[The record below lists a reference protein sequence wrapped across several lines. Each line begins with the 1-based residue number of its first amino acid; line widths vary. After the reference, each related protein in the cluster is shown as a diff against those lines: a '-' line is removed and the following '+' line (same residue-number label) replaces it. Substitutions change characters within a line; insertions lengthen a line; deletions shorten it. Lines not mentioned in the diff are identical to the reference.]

1 MAGLISSQDYLRQA
15 RDRSGVLDSMQQ
27 RSSRA
32 NQLMET
38 YGVDWWSK
46 KKRELD
52 HSSKEINDYFNSGN
66 TTAEDTARF
75 REQAQGYYDS
85 LGKDMDSYGSG
96 SNRYKELKS
105 YRDYYQNVLGGL
117 RQDDLQRSTKGFDD
131 YLSGGKY
138 TAEGN
143 NKYRSE
149 AEQAIKDLDEE
160 MKGLNKDSDYYKML
174 SGYRDEYDRS
184 LKIFDRTDAGA
195 STIDYVNA
203 DAWHS
208 PEDFA
213 IQKQLV
219 QDNIDM
225 LTQEMEASEDQESD
239 EYKALAA
246 YKEWYEGLLTDL
258 DTRKAQDDYFT
269 ETGKAKGVTG
279 EENYVSW
286 QKRNDYGY
294 ATQLSKTL
302 KEKEEELKQLNPDY
316 VNLSDAAFKRLIN
329 DAEQELEIA
338 QAMGGP
344 SDYDAAKKKYDDL
357 VSAQELVGQVNQLRK
372 DQNVLR
378 GHQVDAIL
386 YQNYGGYDKN
396 TDYQKLVDNL
406 NDQLAK
412 AKEGTEDY
420 EKLQMQILAIA
431 GANGDGTDANGLYDE
446 NTWLGRH
453 IMEGFDAEA
462 AEARL
467 AEIEDEMRPIQEEIN
482 GLSMGV
488 VGDDVTDL
496 NARYKEL
503 TTKQADLRAEK
514 RDLQQKLNSSNNLKE
529 RTRLES
535 EYNAIRN
542 KDPFLEAGKGV
553 VKSTEATGGNTYTYY
568 GEKAGFGVLPN
579 FDALDDEYGAEIRD
593 MIYMALG
600 AKEMGV
606 DIGFT
611 VEDVLKA
618 YQGQINEIGGMKD
631 AKKIDEMENGV
642 ARWLRQEIGVGL
654 LGGVQRHFDPPEHA
668 LRCQAGLHQAG
679 PRRAVRRRQPP
690 RRPELLADAARCHGH
705 DRQHAAGYAAVRR
718 RRCWSRR
725 RWCRPWLRQ
734 AGRCGSDDR

>member
-1 MAGLISSQDYLRQA
+1 MSGYMSDASRRVLGGYQEKANDTLEFMGL
-15 RDRSGVLDSMQQ
+15 
-27 RSSRA
+27 
-32 NQLMET
+32 
-38 YGVDWWSK
+38 DWWTK
-46 KKRELD
+46 KKHDLD
-52 HSSKEINDYFNSGN
+52 QSSKEINDYFNSGN

-85 LGKDMDSYGSG
+85 LSKDMDSYGSG

-117 RQDDLQRSTKGFDD
+117 RQDDLQRSAKGFDD
-131 YLSGGKY
+131 YFSGGKY
-138 TAEGN
+138 TVEGN

-149 AEQAIKDLDEE
+149 AEEAIKDLDEE

-184 LKIFDRTDAGA
+184 IKSLDRTDAAA
-195 STIDYVNA
+195 STIDYINA

-269 ETGKAKGVTG
+269 ETGKAKGITG

-294 ATQLSKTL
+294 ATQLGKTL
-302 KEKEEELKQLNPDY
+302 KEKEEELKRLNPDY
-316 VNLSDAAFKRLIN
+316 ANLSDAAFNRLIK

-338 QAMGGP
+338 QAMGAP
-344 SDYDAAKKKYDDL
+344 SDYDAAKKKYDSL

-372 DQNVLR
+372 DQDVLR
-378 GHQVDAIL
+378 GHQVSAIL
-386 YQNYGGYDKN
+386 YEHYKGYDKN
-396 TDYQKLVDNL
+396 TDYQKLVDDL

-431 GANGDGTDANGLYDE
+431 GANGDGTNENGLYDE
-446 NTWLGRH
+446 YTWLGRN

-467 AEIEDEMRPIQEEIN
+467 AEIKEDMRLVQEEIN
-482 GLSMGV
+482 NALDLS
-488 VGDDVTDL
+488 
-496 NARYKEL
+496 ARYREL
-503 TTKQADLRAEK
+503 TTKQAALSAKK

-529 RTRLES
+529 RNRIS
-535 EYNAIRN
+535 
-542 KDPFLEAGKGV
+542 
-553 VKSTEATGGNTYTYY
+553 
-568 GEKAGFGVLPN
+568 
-579 FDALDDEYGAEIRD
+579 
-593 MIYMALG
+593 
-600 AKEMGV
+600 
-606 DIGFT
+606 
-611 VEDVLKA
+611 
-618 YQGQINEIGGMKD
+618 
-631 AKKIDEMENGV
+631 
-642 ARWLRQEIGVGL
+642 ARASSR
-654 LGGVQRHFDPPEHA
+654 
-668 LRCQAGLHQAG
+668 
-679 PRRAVRRRQPP
+679 
-690 RRPELLADAARCHGH
+690 LLATVNMRTTARRSDTALC
-705 DRQHAAGYAAVRR
+705 RTLK
-718 RRCWSRR
+718 CWMMNTARKSETLFTWLWARK
-725 RWCRPWLRQ
+725 RPAPMPASLSMT
-734 AGRCGSDDR
+734 C